1 MQPKDG
7 IECRDRNLGHMAPI
21 SAGPVVNVVVD
32 EFDVDISLDS
42 GILADGHCR
51 KLRIAQRISQES
63 INHFGRGSVYF
74 IVDGVLCGH
83 ELGYLLI
90 VDHPVNPRP
99 TVGHGL
105 GLIGTA
111 AGSDTI
117 AILEY
122 FMSKESI
129 HTQIYIEEKFH
140 ASCVCGHT
148 ASTVSSPMT
157 LTSPTPSDAMFLE
170 LGIANW

>member
-1 MQPKDG
+1 M
-7 IECRDRNLGHMAPI
+7 
-21 SAGPVVNVVVD
+21 NVVVD
-32 EFDVDISLDS
+32 EFDIDISLDS
-42 GILADGHCR
+42 GILVDGRGR
-51 KLRIAQRISQES
+51 KLRIVQRISQES
-63 INHFGRGSVYF
+63 INHFGRGTVYF

-105 GLIGTA
+105 GLIGAA

-122 FMSKESI
+122 FMIKENL
-129 HTQIYIEEKFH
+129 HTQIYIGEKFH
-140 ASCVCGHT
+140 ASFFCGHT
-148 ASTVSSPMT
+148 ASTISSPMT
-157 LTSPTPSDAMFLE
+157 VTSPTPSDAMFLE

>member
-1 MQPKDG
+1 MQPKDW

-32 EFDVDISLDS
+32 EFDIDISLDS
-42 GILADGHCR
+42 GILVDGRRR
-51 KLRIAQRISQES
+51 KLRIVQRISQES
-63 INHFGRGSVYF
+63 INHLGRGSVYL
-74 IVDGVLCGH
+74 IVDGILCGH
-83 ELGYLLI
+83 ELGYFLI

-105 GLIGTA
+105 GLLGTT

-122 FMSKESI
+122 SMVKESI
-129 HTQIYIEEKFH
+129 HTQIYIEEKSH
-140 ASCVCGHT
+140 VSCV
-148 ASTVSSPMT
+148 
-157 LTSPTPSDAMFLE
+157 
-170 LGIANW
+170 